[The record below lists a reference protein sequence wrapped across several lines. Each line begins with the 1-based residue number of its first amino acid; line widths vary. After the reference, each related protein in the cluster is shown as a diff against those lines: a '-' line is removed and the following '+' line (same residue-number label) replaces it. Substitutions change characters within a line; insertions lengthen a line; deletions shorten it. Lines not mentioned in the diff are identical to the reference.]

1 MAVDACSPD
10 HRPSCAA
17 ASSRAMC
24 LSNMLSAAGTF
35 AALYSASNSR
45 TYGSTNASSSSANS
59 QSALKLLCAKPPG
72 SKEEG
77 RAHVAREVVTER
89 GAPPLEQ
96 LRRLLRLRV
105 DQRDPL
111 LH

>member
-24 LSNMLSAAGTF
+24 LSSILSAAGTF

-59 QSALKLLCAKPPG
+59 QSALKLSTG
-72 SKEEG
+72 
-77 RAHVAREVVTER
+77 VVRKTTPVER
-89 GAPPLEQ
+89 GGGV
-96 LRRLLRLRV
+96 RT
-105 DQRDPL
+105 
-111 LH
+111 LHARW